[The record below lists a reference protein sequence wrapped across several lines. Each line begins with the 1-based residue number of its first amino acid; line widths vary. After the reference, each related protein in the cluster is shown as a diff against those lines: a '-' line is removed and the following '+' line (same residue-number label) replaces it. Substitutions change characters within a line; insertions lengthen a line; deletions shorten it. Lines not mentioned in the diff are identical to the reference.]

1 MKNLQVVT
9 FFKRNTKI
17 YFFCQ
22 ESDDSYIFK
31 RGVKINHNA
40 KLFEKYFNCKVIK
53 SYNSLIVYKMLG
65 FVPSSIK
72 QVQSHI
78 TQRFGNILVC
88 DTEALSDLTGLVC
101 IGFRSAVGVSEK

>member
-1 MKNLQVVT
+1 
-9 FFKRNTKI
+9 
-17 YFFCQ
+17 
-22 ESDDSYIFK
+22 
-31 RGVKINHNA
+31 
-40 KLFEKYFNCKVIK
+40 
-53 SYNSLIVYKMLG
+53 MLG

-88 DTEALSDLTGLVC
+88 DTEALADLTGLVC